1 MIKKRMVNLGLE
13 MLMEEFGEEEVERA
27 IEAVK
32 KFGIT
37 RELIRRLDFNGS
49 ENIFS
54 Y

>member
-37 RELIRRLDFNGS
+37 REFNKEVG
-49 ENIFS
+49 F
-54 Y
+54 